1 MEWTEQ
7 EERAFADLMKAGR
20 LERLP
25 AIRLYRRCKDDLTRA
40 LAVAVAEAPTDA
52 QIARRKAVG
61 DRMRVRHAQKRSK
74 TVPTGSILITETAR
88 PAI

>member
-1 MEWTEQ
+1 MEWNQQDET
-7 EERAFADLMKAGR
+7 AFAELMRVGR

-25 AIRLYRRCKDDLTRA
+25 AIRLYRRCGDNLARA
-40 LAVAVAEAPTDA
+40 LGVASAEAPTDA

-61 DRMRVRHAQKRSK
+61 DRMRARHAQKRSK
-74 TVPTGSILITETAR
+74 TAATGTILITETAR